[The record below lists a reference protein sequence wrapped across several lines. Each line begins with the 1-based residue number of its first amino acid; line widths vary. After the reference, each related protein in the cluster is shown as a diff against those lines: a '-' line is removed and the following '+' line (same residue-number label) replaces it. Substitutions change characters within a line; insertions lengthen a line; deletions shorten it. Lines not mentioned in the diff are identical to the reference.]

1 MIDGL
6 FIYTVIA
13 ISNSGTVYKDWRL
26 LSEFRSEHDVES
38 FNLCKEA
45 AHSSQL
51 KIEEGSYRCIK
62 IGTIE
67 QQKDRVQR

>member
-1 MIDGL
+1 MIYGL

-26 LSEFRSEHDVES
+26 LGEFRSENNVES

-45 AHSSQL
+45 AHTSQL
-51 KIEEGSYRCIK
+51 KIEESNYRCIK

-67 QQKDRVQR
+67 QKK